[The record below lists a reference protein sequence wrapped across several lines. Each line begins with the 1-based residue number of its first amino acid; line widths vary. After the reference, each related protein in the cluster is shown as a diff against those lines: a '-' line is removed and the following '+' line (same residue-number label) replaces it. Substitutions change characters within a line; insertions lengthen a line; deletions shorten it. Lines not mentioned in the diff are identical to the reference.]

1 MLSHWIQAA
10 RPKTLPLAVSGILL
24 GSAVAYIN
32 HSFIPSTFYL
42 GTLTAILLQILSN
55 FANDYGDFIK
65 GTDVQ
70 AGRKDR
76 MLAAGK
82 ITASQMRLALILTAA
97 AAFMSGI
104 ALLWFSLHAN
114 ALWFLLFLVLGFA
127 AIAAALAYTMGK
139 RAFAYTGLGDPVVFI
154 FFGWVA
160 VGGIGY
166 LHGDTLQLDTL
177 LAGTGCG
184 LLSVAVLNVN
194 NLRDM
199 DTDAAAGKKT
209 IALRLGA
216 KKALLYHRLLV
227 WLGFTTVFLS
237 FAYNLQQQ
245 HEGILPFEY
254 LLILG
259 VFSPVMI
266 ILAGHIH
273 RTSAAVLQRHEES
286 EIDSRLAMREAFNA
300 ELKKLSLSILLITL
314 IYWLLT
320 YLLG

>member
-1 MLSHWIQAA
+1 MLKYWIQAA

-32 HSFIPSTFYL
+32 HSFLPITFFL
-42 GTLTAILLQILSN
+42 GILTAILLQILSN
-55 FANDYGDFIK
+55 FANDYGDFLK
-65 GTDVQ
+65 GTDTQ
-70 AGRKDR
+70 AGRTDR
-76 MLAAGK
+76 MLAAGN
-82 ITASQMRLALILTAA
+82 ITAAQMKKALILTGS
-97 AAFMSGI
+97 AAFLSGI
-104 ALLWFSLHAN
+104 SLLWLSLQAN

-139 RAFAYTGLGDPVVFI
+139 KAFAYTGLGDPVVFL

-166 LHGDTLQLDTL
+166 LHGDTLQWDTL
-177 LAGTGCG
+177 LAGSGLG

-194 NLRDM
+194 NLRDL

-216 KKALLYHRLLV
+216 KKALRYHKLLV
-227 WLGFTTVFLS
+227 WLGFTAVFLS

-259 VFSPVMI
+259 VFSPVLI
-266 ILAGHIH
+266 ILSGHIQ
-273 RTSAAVLQRHEES
+273 RTTSAVEKCQDEA
-286 EIDSRLAMREAFNA
+286 EIEKRQEMRSLFNA
-300 ELKKLSLSILLITL
+300 ELKTLSLSILLITL